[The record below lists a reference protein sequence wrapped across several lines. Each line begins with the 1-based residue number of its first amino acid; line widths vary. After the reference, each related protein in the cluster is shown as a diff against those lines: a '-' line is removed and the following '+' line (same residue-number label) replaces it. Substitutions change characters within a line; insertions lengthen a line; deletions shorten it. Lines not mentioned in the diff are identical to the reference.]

1 MVSPKFNIS
10 TFSFSRP
17 TAAAVTKTED
27 FRGREDIHTLF
38 SPVVGTSQS
47 TAARTPAKER
57 TVVTTEDTKV
67 SPLTATSSL
76 CCTDLDNAL
85 PLDPDSFPNPPHK
98 PGKPIKAT
106 IANVQYLLQSYGI
119 SVSYDVIKKQLRVIL
134 PQQSGSSDNVSNVA
148 LTQILSL
155 ATLNRMSTGPI
166 PAILEALGDRNLY
179 NPVADWIMSKPWDGT
194 DRLQVFYDTLTERED
209 YPKELKEVLMLR
221 WMVSAV
227 AAALMPQ
234 GFYCRGILT
243 IQGPQSIGKTSWIR
257 ALIPDP
263 ILRERALKLD
273 HHLDASNKD
282 SLITAVTHWA
292 VEIGE
297 LDSSLKKDV
306 ARLKGFIT
314 SDRDKLRRP
323 YARSDSEY
331 QRRTV
336 FCASVNDH
344 AFLVDSTGNTRFWTI
359 PVTAINYSHSI
370 DMQQL
375 FAQVAVMYQNGETW
389 WLSRNEEEHLE
400 RFNGDHRAI
409 SVIRERLL
417 AKVDLSSV
425 GMSNLPARSAIE
437 MLEECGFDKPTNPQ
451 CKECAGLLREL
462 FGQPKKIQGIYK
474 WRIPLRPG
482 QFDKHFTMPKRDD
495 SDDY

>member
-1 MVSPKFNIS
+1 MNDKQPIGVSKKIEVAKLKAPAMKQVKSITDSDNE
-10 TFSFSRP
+10 SF
-17 TAAAVTKTED
+17 
-27 FRGREDIHTLF
+27 
-38 SPVVGTSQS
+38 PVVANSFDKPIVEQKCAS
-47 TAARTPAKER
+47 KE
-57 TVVTTEDTKV
+57 
-67 SPLTATSSL
+67 SFI
-76 CCTDLDNAL
+76 DLDKAL

-106 IANVQYLLQSYGI
+106 ITNVQYLLTSYGI

-155 ATLNRMSTGPI
+155 ATLNRLSTGPI
-166 PAILEALGDRNLY
+166 PAILETLGDRNLY
-179 NPVADWIMSKPWDGT
+179 NPVADWIMSKPWDGV
-194 DRLQVFYDTLTERED
+194 DRQQAFYDTLVERED
-209 YPKELKEVLMLR
+209 FSKPLKEVLMIR
-221 WMVSAV
+221 WMISGV

-243 IQGPQSIGKTSWIR
+243 LQGPQSIGKTSWIR

-282 SLITAVTHWA
+282 SLITAVTHWV
-292 VEIGE
+292 VEVGE

-336 FCASVNDH
+336 FCASVNDQS
-344 AFLVDSTGNTRFWTI
+344 FLVDSTGNTRFWTI
-359 PVTAINYSHSI
+359 PVTSINYQHEI
-370 DMQQL
+370 NMQQL
-375 FAQVAVMYQNGETW
+375 WAQVAEMFQSGETW
-389 WLSRNEEEHLE
+389 WLDHNEEKCLE
-400 RFNGDHRAI
+400 KFNNDHRAI
-409 SVIRERLL
+409 SVIREQIL
-417 AKVDLSSV
+417 AGVDLDRAHA
-425 GMSNLPARSAIE
+425 SNLKAFSATE
-437 MLEECGFDKPTNPQ
+437 MLKEIGNDRPSNPQ
-451 CKECAGLLREL
+451 CKECAGILREL
-462 FGQPKKIQGIYK
+462 FGQPKKIQGVYK
-474 WRIPLRPG
+474 WRVPLRAG
-482 QFDKHFTMPKRDD
+482 
-495 SDDY
+495 